1 MLRKKRREKDGHK
14 DPLLVEV
21 NRLQENIMKEIAELH
36 KESDAADKKQSELDK
51 VAQILGINIFEKAR
65 KPSVETKDSSE
76 KNSKSENA
84 KGVEKT
90 SSSSKVKSYK
100 VCVLMT
106 FPLREEG
113 TGETAGPK
121 HLVKDHLM
129 SFVTTSHTLALM
141 VHVGESQCIS
151 VYNVPRVLCNS
162 APLTVFY
169 LGIAEVLFGLNG
181 IMSVC
186 SCLVSIPY
194 QKDRLIFSLH
204 IFCYG
209 LSGRSSRTL

>member
-51 VAQILGINIFEKAR
+51 VAQILGINIFEKPR

-90 SSSSKVKSYK
+90 SSSNKVKSSSLCANAFPSKRRGHWADSWSQTFTKGSFDVICYHISYTGFDG
-100 VCVLMT
+100 VC
-106 FPLREEG
+106 R
-113 TGETAGPK
+113 
-121 HLVKDHLM
+121 
-129 SFVTTSHTLALM
+129 
-141 VHVGESQCIS
+141 
-151 VYNVPRVLCNS
+151 
-162 APLTVFY
+162 
-169 LGIAEVLFGLNG
+169 
-181 IMSVC
+181 
-186 SCLVSIPY
+186 
-194 QKDRLIFSLH
+194 
-204 IFCYG
+204 
-209 LSGRSSRTL
+209 